1 VIPQLVTTKE
11 AAEMLRISR
20 NKVKLHL
27 PAVKLSAHGTRYDVA
42 DIWALIENKK
52 ENTQWTTQR

>member
-1 VIPQLVTTKE
+1 
-11 AAEMLRISR
+11 MLRISR

-42 DIWALIENKK
+42 DICALINSKK
-52 ENTQWTTQR
+52 ENNTWTQ

>member
-1 VIPQLVTTKE
+1 MIPQLVTTKE

-27 PAVKLSAHGTRYDVA
+27 PAVKLSAHGTRYDIE
-42 DIWALIENKK
+42 DIKRLITERK
-52 ENTQWTTQR
+52 EAQ

>member
-1 VIPQLVTTKE
+1 MIPQLVTTKQ

-42 DIWALIENKK
+42 DICALIVSKK
-52 ENTQWTTQR
+52 ENTTWTS

>member
-1 VIPQLVTTKE
+1 MIPQLVTTKE

-27 PAVKLSAHGTRYDVA
+27 TAVKLSAHGTRYDVA
-42 DIWALIENKK
+42 DIRALIENKK
-52 ENTQWTTQR
+52 ENTQWTT